1 MGKEADSLLR
11 QPTEK
16 EIELMYAKHLLWL
29 QEAGG
34 EQADF
39 LNCLLRKLDLSHRNW
54 EDSVFENAKL
64 VGVNL
69 QETDLSYS
77 VCNGARFYHCD
88 GTGLRAESSEMKGAS
103 FYDCELSSALFLHS
117 NLTKAN
123 FTHCSA
129 VDVTFE
135 SCCIEGTVLGHFD
148 EGPVYPSSCSE
159 DEEGLLAEEQRIG
172 LKLKIN

>member
-1 MGKEADSLLR
+1 MK
-11 QPTEK
+11 QPTDK

-39 LNCLLRKLDLSHRNW
+39 SNCLLRELDLSHRNW
-54 EDSVFENAKL
+54 ENTVFENEKL

-77 VCNGARFYHCD
+77 VCNGAMFYHCD
-88 GTGLRAESSEMKGAS
+88 GTGLRAEASEMKGAK
-103 FYDCELSSALFLHS
+103 FYSCELSSALFLHS

-129 VDVTFE
+129 VDVIFR
-135 SCCIEGTVLGHFD
+135 SCCIEGMVLGHI
-148 EGPVYPSSCSE
+148 EQEQIYQANCSE
-159 DEEGLLAEEQRIG
+159 DEEDWLAVEQG
-172 LKLKIN
+172 VGQEVKIN